1 MIYPKNLTGP
11 QFATSPLIELKF
23 KGARITLPVPKI
35 PINDHMVDKV
45 TPIRDFSDFD
55 TSYWQDDGLGNLIEN
70 IISQEWI
77 FEDET
82 NWDDIAL
89 CNFKVVLTEVS
100 IDHQRSNLLLKK
112 SDFKKYII
120 DGLSEVLLDEDEEVD
135 HLYNPN
141 WPKVHNEFNY
151 EYISKPDLDWLQVQ
165 MCFVEGDLPGPL
177 AYIPL
182 DNRFALRVRFDMGT
196 LHDDVRTNPYSDKLI
211 HKLQFDLF
219 AEYMQSID
227 LRYTENTLKIIR
239 EVNK

>member
-23 KGARITLPVPKI
+23 KGARITLPVPEI

-70 IISQEWI
+70 IISQEWT
-77 FEDET
+77 FEDLT

-89 CNFKVVLTEVS
+89 CNFKVDLIEVN
-100 IDHQRSNLLLKK
+100 IEYQLSNLILNKTA
-112 SDFKKYII
+112 FKKHII
-120 DGLSEVLLDEDEEVD
+120 DGFADALIEDESKYLD
-135 HLYNPN
+135 FPN
-141 WPKVHNEFNY
+141 WPKAHNEFNY
-151 EYISKPDLDWLQVQ
+151 ECIRKPDLEWFQVQ
-165 MCFVEGDLPGPL
+165 ICFVEGRNTGPL

-182 DNRFALRVRFDMGT
+182 DNRFALNVSFDMMT
-196 LHDDVRTNPYSDKLI
+196 LHDDVRTNPYSDELI
-211 HKLQFDLF
+211 RKLQFDLF

-227 LRYTENTLKIIR
+227 LRYTEETLKIIR